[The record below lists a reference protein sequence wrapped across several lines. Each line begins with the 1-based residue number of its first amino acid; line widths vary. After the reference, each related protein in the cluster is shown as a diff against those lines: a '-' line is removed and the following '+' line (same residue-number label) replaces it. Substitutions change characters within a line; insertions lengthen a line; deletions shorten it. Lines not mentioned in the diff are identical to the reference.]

1 MSAKHKQ
8 PAKPQHWRDSGLK
21 LLWLSGLIIALD
33 QLTKQWILHNVAYMA
48 ERIEVLPF
56 FNIIHVRNYGAAF
69 SFLSDQGGWQ
79 KFLFVAL
86 ALVISGAL
94 AVMLRR
100 QGNDQRRVNIAF
112 SLIIGGAIGNVIDRI
127 WLGSVVDF
135 LDLYYGNYHWPAF
148 NVADSAI
155 VLGALTMVLD
165 SVLGVRQ
172 NRKEHE

>member
-1 MSAKHKQ
+1 MSKQ
-8 PAKPQHWRDSGLK
+8 HAVPSHWRDSGLR
-21 LLWLSGLIIALD
+21 LVWLSGLIIAFD
-33 QLTKQWILHNVAYMA
+33 QVTKQWILHNVAFLT

-86 ALVISGAL
+86 ALGISGVL

-100 QGNDQRRVNIAF
+100 QGKEQRRVNVAF
-112 SLIIGGAIGNVIDRI
+112 ALIIGGAIGNVIDRI

-172 NRKEHE
+172 QRKEHE